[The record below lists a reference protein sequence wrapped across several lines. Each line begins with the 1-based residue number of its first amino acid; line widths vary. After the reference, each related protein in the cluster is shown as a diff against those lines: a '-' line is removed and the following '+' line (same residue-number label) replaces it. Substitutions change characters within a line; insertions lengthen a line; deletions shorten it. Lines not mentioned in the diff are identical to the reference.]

1 MTNIPYKIIRSD
13 RKTITLVINSDAKLS
28 VRAPFDAGETAII
41 KFINQKKRWILEKQK
56 KILALKNKH
65 SPVVLKN
72 GESFLF
78 QGNTYIIKFD
88 SVPKIKISGENILL
102 PKGFKKEKVI
112 AWLKREARKLINERL
127 EKYAG
132 IMGVGY
138 SAVRISS
145 ARTRWGSCSG
155 RNNLSFTWRLIM
167 CPLAAIDYVIVH
179 ELCHIAF
186 KNHSP
191 AFWER
196 VKKFYPDF
204 KEQKKW
210 LKANRRI
217 MDMI

>member
-1 MTNIPYKIIRSD
+1 MTDIPYKITRSN

-28 VRAPFDAGETAII
+28 VRAPFEASEAVIV

-56 KILALKNKH
+56 KFSALKNKH

-78 QGNTYIIKFD
+78 HGETYIIKFG
-88 SVPKIKISGENILL
+88 SVPKIKISGENLLL
-102 PKGFKKEKVI
+102 PKGSKKEKVI

-132 IMGVGY
+132 VMKVDY

-155 RNNLSFTWRLIM
+155 KNNLSFTWRLIM

>member
-1 MTNIPYKIIRSD
+1 MTNIPYKITRSN

-28 VRAPFDAGETAII
+28 VRAPFEASEAAIV

-56 KILALKNKH
+56 KFSALKNKH
-65 SPVVLKN
+65 SPVILKN

-78 QGNTYIIKFD
+78 QGSTYIIKFG
-88 SVPKIKISGENILL
+88 SVPKIKISGENLLL
-102 PKGFKKEKVI
+102 PKGSKKEKVV

-127 EKYAG
+127 EKYSCF
-132 IMGVGY
+132 MRVDY